1 MLMKNERCICMKL
14 SKYKGYALLLI
25 AILLVTIVFGAA
37 MFGSIVD
44 AKPQQLPVALVNL
57 DEEVTLPDGSSFHI
71 GDIIAQ
77 QLLSNE
83 QLPIV
88 WQQVSSEDEL
98 QRHLDDQDVYGAIV
112 LPQQLSAN
120 LLSITTPNPNQAF
133 MKVIYNEGMNTS
145 ATSVMKQVVQKLVPT
160 LNEQL
165 SQQFITQI
173 STQTGG
179 MIPASVVGEL
189 LAPIHLQEQTVHPIG
204 DRQAMGNAPGLLTQ
218 MLWISNLVAALIL
231 FFIVRKM
238 NKGTIHP
245 LKNRLE
251 QAAAG
256 IIIPLITAT
265 LTIWMAS
272 SWYGMELA
280 TALDAWMWLV
290 IVAYS
295 FFYMQSAL
303 FNWIGMPAM
312 AIFVLLMFFSMP
324 VMNMAPQFLSDTTVT
339 YLYNW
344 TPLRIAASSIRE
356 VLYFDGI
363 HWNNKAAI
371 VITTIA
377 VTSLVLLLL
386 SSLVGGQKKQDLTIS
401 SQ

>member
-1 MLMKNERCICMKL
+1 MKL